1 MSTLSQ
7 KSCRSCVLGVKL
19 SPKKIQEYKNQI
31 SPEWKIREEANGK
44 NKLFRHWK
52 FKNFRESKKFVD
64 KISELADAEGHHPD
78 ITFSFGYV
86 EVVLYT
92 HKAGGLCEEDF
103 IMAAKISEVCALKDD
118 VRTCLIAKNY

>member
-7 KSCRSCVLGVKL
+7 KSCKSCILGIKL
-19 SPKKIQEYKNQI
+19 PPEKIQEYKSQI
-31 SPEWKIREEANGK
+31 SSDWEIREDSGV
-44 NKLFRHWK
+44 NKLYRHWE
-52 FKNFRESKKFVD
+52 FPNFRESKKFVD
-64 KISELADAEGHHPD
+64 KISELAETESHHPD

-103 IMAAKISEVCALKDD
+103 ILAAKIEEIK
-118 VRTCLIAKNY
+118 